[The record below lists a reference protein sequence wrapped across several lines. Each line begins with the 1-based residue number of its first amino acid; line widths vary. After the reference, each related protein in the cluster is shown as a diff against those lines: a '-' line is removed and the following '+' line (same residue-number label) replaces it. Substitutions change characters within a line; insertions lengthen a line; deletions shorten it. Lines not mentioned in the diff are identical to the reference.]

1 MENDF
6 NQYGADV
13 DQANG
18 NTVICGATSSGAY
31 PNSFFT
37 TSYDTALNLMSNLD
51 GLIYWAYTASFI
63 KGANYNYNA
72 DLVYTQCA
80 ISDDQDFVYSLLVVY
95 KGATSITND
104 IVIVKQEY
112 EYGQYVYSKKIPGDF
127 IGI

>member
-1 MENDF
+1 MDNDF

-18 NTVICGATSSGAY
+18 NTVVCGSTNSGAF

-37 TSYDTALNLMSNLD
+37 TSYDTALNLMSDLD
-51 GLIYWAYTASFI
+51 GVIYWAYTASFI
-63 KGANYNYNA
+63 KGAKYNYYA

-80 ISDDQDFVYSLLVVY
+80 ISEDHFVYSLLVVN
-95 KGATSITND
+95 KGASSITND

>member
-1 MENDF
+1 MDNDF
-6 NQYGADV
+6 YQYGADV

-18 NTVICGATSSGAY
+18 NALICGSTASGSY

-63 KGANYNYNA
+63 KGFNNNFEA

-80 ISDDQDFVYSLLVVY
+80 ITDGQDFVYSLLVVN
-95 KGATSITND
+95 KGSSSTEND

-112 EYGQYVYSKKIPGDF
+112 SYGQYVYSKKIPGDY